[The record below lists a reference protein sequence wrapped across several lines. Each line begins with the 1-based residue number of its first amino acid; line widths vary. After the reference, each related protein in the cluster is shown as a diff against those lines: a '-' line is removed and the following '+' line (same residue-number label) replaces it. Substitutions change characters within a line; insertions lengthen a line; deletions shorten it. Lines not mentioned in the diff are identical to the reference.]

1 MTHLILAVFSLR
13 VILLYSKSI
22 QLLIC
27 MVLLFMWRRDSFCM
41 GLISC
46 KLLRFL
52 FMFSIAFTSFSV
64 LPPFTFDSL
73 YQPICQ
79 YICGDFNLH
88 HNEWLILVGLIK
100 LVNSCNIS
108 VSNDVTKMFN
118 LPTQTPDC
126 DSQSCSFKCISLF
139 WQ

>member
-1 MTHLILAVFSLR
+1 
-13 VILLYSKSI
+13 
-22 QLLIC
+22 
-27 MVLLFMWRRDSFCM
+27 M

-64 LPPFTFDSL
+64 LPPFPFDSL

-100 LVNSCNIS
+100 LACNIS
-108 VSNDVTKMFN
+108 VSKMLLRCLTFLLRPLTVTHNPALSDVF
-118 LPTQTPDC
+118 LYF
-126 DSQSCSFKCISLF
+126 DSSIYSTVAFSPLRNVVIMLLS
-139 WQ
+139 